1 MEKLILSEDEIVRVC
16 ERLGNEIDAKLDESN
31 NGVPV
36 FVGVMNGALPFFYE
50 LVKHIH
56 HKIQLDTIKVS
67 SYDGTGSTGKV
78 TVQKHP
84 DHNLEGRDVILVE
97 DIIDTGITM
106 HYMKEYIKENYK
118 PKHLYTCIL
127 IKRNNLNLKYDEL
140 ADFTGLETDEQR
152 YIVGFG
158 FDYYG
163 ILRNEPYVYVPSMK
177 DIQELNELLE
187 EDKKLHS
194 DMTKEH

>member
-1 MEKLILSEDEIVRVC
+1 MVFFKQCSKIGYPEEATMEKLILSEDEIVRVC

-97 DIIDTGITM
+97 DIIDTGFTIQQLKSLLYNKGANEVKVVALLDKPSRRIVNIST
-106 HYMKEYIKENYK
+106 YISSSISLCSKNNSSNGSQDNTTWYS
-118 PKHLYTCIL
+118 YT
-127 IKRNNLNLKYDEL
+127 KNSSS
-140 ADFTGLETDEQR
+140 G
-152 YIVGFG
+152 
-158 FDYYG
+158 
-163 ILRNEPYVYVPSMK
+163 
-177 DIQELNELLE
+177 
-187 EDKKLHS
+187 
-194 DMTKEH
+194 